1 MRLLT
6 YDRGGARRLGA
17 WVGGTV
23 VDVPDAVGH
32 PAFPTTLE
40 ALVARNGGTTL
51 DAARAALGVP
61 EYLRACA
68 VPDAAVLPPLVPP
81 HAEGEAV
88 IGTGDELPWPREA
101 TAVEC
106 RPELACVIGRA
117 GRDLSPELAMDSV
130 FGYTIVNTWT
140 ARIHDRRFRIP
151 VAVAIGP
158 FVATVDTLELGDAVM
173 DVVVN
178 GRLLSRASLA
188 WSERAFARTLAEAS
202 VGDGIRPG
210 ELYAALA
217 PGANRRRPSPLS
229 AGAVLEVEVSGLG
242 RLRTTVGRPG
252 RISRAGPAPSPTT
265 SRTRRSPRPPALRRG

>member
-6 YDRGGARRLGA
+6 YDREGARRLGA

-68 VPDAAVLPPLVPP
+68 VPDASLLPPLVPP
-81 HAEGEAV
+81 HAEGEVV
-88 IGTGDELPWPREA
+88 IGTGHELPWPRDA

-106 RPELACVIGRA
+106 RPEVACVIGRA
-117 GRDLSPELAMDSV
+117 GRDLSPDMALGSV
-130 FGYTIVNTWT
+130 FGFTIVNTWT
-140 ARIHDRRFRIP
+140 ARFSDRRAGVP

-158 FVATVDTLELGDAVM
+158 LVATEDTLDLGDAVM
-173 DVVVN
+173 DVVVD

-188 WSERAFARTLAEAS
+188 WTERAFARTLAEAS
-202 VGDGIRPG
+202 AGDGIRPG

-217 PGANRRRPSPLS
+217 PGASRRRPRPLA
-229 AGAVLEVEVSGLG
+229 AGSVVEVEVSGLG
-242 RLRTTVGRPG
+242 VLRTTVGRP
-252 RISRAGPAPSPTT
+252 RRVSRAAPSPSPTT
-265 SRTRRSPRPPALRRG
+265 SRSRRSPRPPALRRG